1 MSIFEP
7 GGIDCD
13 IHPAVPNLRALHPYL
28 SDHWRDVVI
37 QRGVHE
43 LESIAYPPNSPL
55 TSRPDWRLPNAR
67 PGSDLDALRAHAL
80 TPFGTSI
87 AICNCLYGVQLLFSE
102 DMGAGFARAVND
114 WIAAEW
120 LDKEPRLRASI
131 VVPMQNAELAVEEIN
146 RVAPDRRFVQ
156 ILLLVMHDMP
166 LGKRHYWPIYAAAE
180 KHGLPVGIHAGSA
193 YRHPVTPLGLADL
206 LHRGLRRA
214 GAGLSGRALVLIC
227 EGVFTKFP
235 DLKVVLLES
244 GFTWLPAHLWR
255 LTKFWRGLRMEV
267 PWVDRAPTDIVRSNV
282 RLTTQ
287 PCDAPPSA
295 EAFQRL
301 LDHMGSDEMLLFST
315 DYPHWQF
322 DGDAVLPEGL
332 SRDLVRKIMI
342 DNPRDTYSRLTETV
356 TNVQA
361 GHWRESS
368 TRGCPGGHRL
378 IAIGMALVGRTARAN
393 CAPVPVTGTPGF

>member
-43 LESIAYPPNSPL
+43 LESIAYPANSPL

-120 LDKEPRLRASI
+120 LDEEPRLRASI

-193 YRHPVTPLGLADL
+193 YRHPVTPLGWPTYYTEDYA
-206 LHRGLRRA
+206 A
-214 GAGLSGRALVLIC
+214 QAQAFQAALSSLVC

-235 DLKVVLLES
+235 TLKVVLLES

-267 PWVDRAPTDIVRSNV
+267 PWMDRAPTDIVRSNV

-287 PCDAPPSA
+287 PCDAPPST

-361 GHWRESS
+361 SRPLS
-368 TRGCPGGHRL
+368 
-378 IAIGMALVGRTARAN
+378 
-393 CAPVPVTGTPGF
+393 